1 MLLQPLR
8 NVQRGLTVIQ
18 RVVSS
23 VVGAG
28 QIRIPIVWVELGE
41 PCRLDQLLPGPII
54 GPLRL
59 FSVMGR
65 EIVHYIYRPLALIE
79 GDPRRLQES
88 HIEAQIISDDQP
100 GTVDYFLDLLPDL
113 IERRSIADIYGPDS
127 VDLLSLVPMLMMGGP

>member
-18 RVVSS
+18 RIMGIVT
-23 VVGAG
+23 GTG
-28 QIRIPIVWVELGE
+28 QIRIPIIWIELGE
-41 PCRLDQLLPGPII
+41 PRRLYQLLPGPIL

-79 GDPRRLQES
+79 GDPRRLQEI
-88 HIEAQIISDDQP
+88 HIE
-100 GTVDYFLDLLPDL
+100 T
-113 IERRSIADIYGPDS
+113 
-127 VDLLSLVPMLMMGGP
+127 